1 MVYCFTKT
9 TTWGEWLAIKE
20 QLAFF
25 IKKTVEEHE
34 AGFAFPSRSLYFE
47 KLPDGFAPETF
58 NPASEDED
66 EDEGDDSASDMPS
79 KNRSKSIQGSRKGRG
94 RSTRGPQPSGRASEA
109 EGGDKG
115 TEAGDGGEGE

>member
-25 IKKTVEEHE
+25 IKKTVEDHE
-34 AGFAFPSRSLYFE
+34 ASFAFPSRSLYFE
-47 KLPDGFAPETF
+47 KLPDGFAPEAF
-58 NPASEDED
+58 NPPNDKEQDEEEDD
-66 EDEGDDSASDMPS
+66 TSSDMPE
-79 KNRSKSIQGSRKGRG
+79 KNRSKSVKGARKGRG
-94 RSTRGPQPSGRASEA
+94 KSTTGPQPSGRAVDG

-115 TEAGDGGEGE
+115 TEAGDGEGE